1 MTDQP
6 EPNQV
11 SPEYGVSRDVFK
23 SLQAALVDNDEDLVR
38 YIINPLHPADVAD
51 IIEDLS
57 TSERSHFIEILR
69 GTLDPEVFAQLEDN
83 VREEVLEQF
92 SAEELVAAIA
102 DLESDDAA
110 LILDD
115 LGDEQQRQI
124 LDVMSVE
131 DRLPLEQTLSY
142 GEYTAG
148 RLMQREVVTV
158 PLDWTLGQVIHSL
171 EKYENL
177 PDNFYEIFIVDE
189 RGAPKGSL
197 ALSKILRFPRL
208 KPVLEVM
215 ETDIKVIPVTM
226 PQEDVAY
233 LFRQYGLY
241 SAPVVESD
249 GVTVGMITID
259 DVMDVI
265 EEEAGSEILKMAGVS
280 EENYHSTVIETCV
293 SRLRWLFVTSI
304 NCLIASLVISHYG
317 PVIKDHLVLSFLMPI
332 AASMGGSAGMQ
343 VVTVTVRALSTH
355 HLKEGQLWGVLKH
368 ELLVAL
374 LIGVVLSLTLSCVTI
389 AYFGSWFIG
398 LILAGALLGNILWS
412 GLAGTLVPYFLN
424 RLKMDPAISAG
435 PLLTTTTDVVGF
447 ALFLGL
453 ATLFLV

>member
-6 EPNQV
+6 DLHQPTQ
-11 SPEYGVSRDVFK
+11 EYGFSRDIFK
-23 SLQAALVDNDEDLVR
+23 SLQAALAENDADHVR

-57 TSERSHFIEILR
+57 PSERSHFIEIVR
-69 GTLDPEVFAQLEDN
+69 GTLDPEVLTQLEDN
-83 VREEVLEQF
+83 VREQVLEQF
-92 SAEELVAAIA
+92 SQEELVAAIS

-115 LGDEQQRQI
+115 LDDEQQRQI

-142 GEYTAG
+142 GEDTAG
-148 RLMQREVVTV
+148 RLMQREVVTA
-158 PLDWTLGQVIHSL
+158 PLDWTLGQVIKSL
-171 EKYENL
+171 EKYDNL
-177 PDNFYEIFIVDE
+177 PDNFYEIFIVDDK
-189 RGAPKGSL
+189 GVPKG
-197 ALSKILRFPRL
+197 AIPLSKILRFHRL

-215 ETDIKVIPVTM
+215 NTDIKVISVTL
-226 PQEDVAY
+226 PQEEVAY
-233 LFRQYGLY
+233 IFRQYGLY
-241 SAPVVESD
+241 SIPVVESD
-249 GVTVGMITID
+249 GHIVGMITID

-280 EENYHSTVIETCV
+280 HETYHSTVVETCV

-304 NCLIASLVISHYG
+304 NCLIASSVISHFEH
-317 PVIKDHLVLSFLMPI
+317 VLENHLVLAFLMPI
-332 AASMGGSAGMQ
+332 VASMGGSAGMQ

-355 HLKEGQLWGVLKH
+355 HLKEGQIWGVLKH

-374 LIGVVLSLTLSCVTI
+374 LVGVVLSLTLSSITI
-389 AYFGSWFIG
+389 AWFGSWFVG
-398 LILAGALLGNILWS
+398 AILAGALLGNILWS
-412 GLAGTLVPYFLN
+412 GLAGTLVPFVLS

-435 PLLTTTTDVVGF
+435 PLLTTTTDVIGF